1 MRPALWDQWG
11 EVDCL
16 SAALMH
22 WVEGFMPAFAR
33 ILVGGLRMSFAGW
46 PVLTATYF
54 PLSWSGEAFIPA
66 TPSVRN

>member
-1 MRPALWDQWG
+1 MRPALWGQWS

-16 SAALMH
+16 PAALMH
-22 WVEGFMPAFAR
+22 WAEGLMPAFAR
-33 ILVGGLRMSFAGW
+33 ILVGGLRMNVAGR

-66 TPSVRN
+66 MPSVRN